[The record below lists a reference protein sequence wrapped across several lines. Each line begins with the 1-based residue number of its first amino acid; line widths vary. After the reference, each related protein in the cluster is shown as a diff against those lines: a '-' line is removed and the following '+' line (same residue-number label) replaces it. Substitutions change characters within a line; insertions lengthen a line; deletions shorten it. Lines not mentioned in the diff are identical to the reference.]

1 MIGKGLI
8 LLASLRGAISDWVVV
23 SGFILAVYSQV
34 CVWMD
39 SGTWSPGV
47 LCLQLAAIVVIA
59 VAAKC

>member
-1 MIGKGLI
+1 VIGKGLI
-8 LLASLRGAISDWVVV
+8 LLASLRGAISDWVV
-23 SGFILAVYSQV
+23 VYSQV

>member
-1 MIGKGLI
+1 MIGKGLL

-39 SGTWSPGV
+39 SGTWSPEFCV
-47 LCLQLAAIVVIA
+47 YSWRR
-59 VAAKC
+59 